1 MRTTQTKIA
10 EKSFDELIE
19 ICKEYSSMVEVI
31 TKTSPTSVVQNLT
44 SFENIG
50 GET

>member
-1 MRTTQTKIA
+1 MRTTQTNTT

-19 ICKEYSSMVEVI
+19 ICKEYSSMIETVSR
-31 TKTSPTSVVQNLT
+31 KFSTSVVLT
-44 SFENIG
+44 PTTFDRNG